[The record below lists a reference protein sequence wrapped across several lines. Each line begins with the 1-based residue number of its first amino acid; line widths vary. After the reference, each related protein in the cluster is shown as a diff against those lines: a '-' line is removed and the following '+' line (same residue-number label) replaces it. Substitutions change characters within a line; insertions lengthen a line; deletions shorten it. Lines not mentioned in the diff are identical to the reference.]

1 MFLNLGHHSGHENS
15 GCSFAFGQGAG
26 GFAPACG
33 TSGSRGPY
41 TGRGRAAVRGGA
53 RNGQRVDGPLGA
65 RRESGAEGRASRT
78 AALPALGSSSGSHHR
93 AVDSEP
99 VPGPV
104 AFAVRAVDAGSGAA
118 VAGPTVRRA
127 RVGLDGGALFA
138 GLGSDATEAGAA
150 RLRTKPG
157 RRGRWLKKEYPAIR
171 AQAKR
176 EKAEIHWG
184 DEMGLR
190 SDHQAGRSYGRRGQ
204 TPVVPGT
211 GQRFR
216 CNLISAITNRGRLA
230 FMVFHQRFTAPV
242 FLNFLRRLLR
252 LIPGKVFLILDRH
265 PVHKSAPVSRWLA
278 KHAARIQLF
287 WLPSYSPELNPDELL
302 NQDVKTNALG
312 RVRPIDQQELMGN
325 VRSYLRIT
333 QSRPQLVQHY
343 FRERHVQYAAL

>member
-1 MFLNLGHHSGHENS
+1 MGKQDARSLRAEAQRDLGRRVVEAVQKGLSQTEAAQVFGLARGTVSRWMGLVERAGRRALKARRRGRPPVSRLKPHQAATTVRHIVS
-15 GCSFAFGQGAG
+15 GCPDQLSLPFALWTREAVQELL
-26 GFAPACG
+26 
-33 TSGSRGPY
+33 SRK
-41 TGRGRAAVRGGA
+41 
-53 RNGQRVDGPLGA
+53 
-65 RRESGAEGRASRT
+65 
-78 AALPALGSSSGSHHR
+78 
-93 AVDSEP
+93 
-99 VPGPV
+99 
-104 AFAVRAVDAGSGAA
+104 FAVQVSVWTVGRYLRAWGLT
-118 VAGPTVRRA
+118 PQKPVRRA
-127 RVGLDGGALFA
+127 YEQNPTAVR
-138 GLGSDATEAGAA
+138 
-150 RLRTKPG
+150 K
-157 RRGRWLKKEYPAIR
+157 WLKKEYPAIR

>member
-33 TSGSRGPY
+33 ASGSRGPY
-41 TGRGRAAVRGGA
+41 TGRGRPAVRGGA
-53 RNGQRVDGPLGA
+53 RNGQRLDGPLGA

-157 RRGRWLKKEYPAIR
+157 RRAAMVEEGIPGHPGASQARKGRDSLGRRDGAALRSSSRPLLWTPRPDARGAWHHGRDRKSTRLNSSHLVISYAVFCLKKKKTHE
-171 AQAKR
+171 
-176 EKAEIHWG
+176 
-184 DEMGLR
+184 DEG
-190 SDHQAGRSYGRRGQ
+190 
-204 TPVVPGT
+204 V
-211 GQRFR
+211 
-216 CNLISAITNRGRLA
+216 NLTT
-230 FMVFHQRFTAPV
+230 V
-242 FLNFLRRLLR
+242 
-252 LIPGKVFLILDRH
+252 
-265 PVHKSAPVSRWLA
+265 
-278 KHAARIQLF
+278 
-287 WLPSYSPELNPDELL
+287 Y
-302 NQDVKTNALG
+302 
-312 RVRPIDQQELMGN
+312 
-325 VRSYLRIT
+325 
-333 QSRPQLVQHY
+333 
-343 FRERHVQYAAL
+343 